1 MDIHELRKQPHLSVS
16 AINTYLN
23 CSLMYKFSRID
34 KFKPDYLSDNLVF
47 GSTIHKVLAEYNQEK
62 MMGNLLSSEDLEA
75 IFRKEWEGAAKDND
89 EIQYSQNV
97 SYRILLN
104 QGIKMLQAFIDRAPE
119 NDATIVA
126 IEEPFVYEID
136 GLDVPMIGVMDL
148 VEEEDDHSLTIT
160 DYKTS
165 KRSMPINDVDNSF
178 QLTVYY
184 TAAKANGYADRNI
197 NLKFDCLIK
206 TQKPKFE
213 QIYTERT
220 QTDSLRAIK
229 KIKQVWDGIQKGVF
243 IPNDTSWYCSYCAFQ
258 KHCNEWYANA
268 A

>member
-23 CSLMYKFSRID
+23 CSLMYKFSRVD
-34 KFKPDYLSDNLVF
+34 KLKPEYLSDNLIF

-62 MMGNLLSSEDLEA
+62 MMGNLLLSEDLEEMFKA
-75 IFRKEWEGAAKDND
+75 YWEDAARDND
-89 EIQYSQNV
+89 EIQYSKNV

-104 QGIKMLQAFIDRAPE
+104 QGVKMLQAFIDRAPE
-119 NDATIVA
+119 NDATIIA

-136 GLDVPMIGVMDL
+136 GLDIPVIGVMDL
-148 VEEEDDHSLTIT
+148 VEEEIDESLTIT

-165 KRSMPINDVDNSF
+165 KRSMPIIDVDNSF

-184 TAAKANGYADRNI
+184 TAAKANGYADREI

-213 QIYTERT
+213 QIYTERSEAH
-220 QTDSLRAIK
+220 SLRAIK
-229 KIKQVWDGIQKGVF
+229 KIKHVWDGIQKQVF
-243 IPNDTSWYCSYCAFQ
+243 IPNDTSWYCSYCSY
-258 KHCNEWYANA
+258 KSYCNEWYVNA

>member
-1 MDIHELRKQPHLSVS
+1 MDIHELRKKPHLSVS

-34 KFKPDYLSDNLVF
+34 KLKPDHLSDNLIF
-47 GSTIHKVLAEYNQEK
+47 GSSIHKVLAEYNQEK
-62 MMGNLLSSEDLEA
+62 MMGHILSSEDLEEM
-75 IFRKEWEGAAKDND
+75 FKKVWEDAAKDND
-89 EIQYSQNV
+89 EIQYSKNV

-104 QGIKMLQAFIDRAPE
+104 QGIKMLQAFIERAPE

-148 VEEEDDHSLTIT
+148 VEEDDDESLTIT

-165 KRSMPINDVDNSF
+165 KRSMPITDVDNSF

-213 QIYTERT
+213 QIYTARSEAH
-220 QTDSLRAIK
+220 SLRAIK
-229 KIKQVWDGIQKGVF
+229 KIMHVWEGIQKGVF
-243 IPNDTSWYCSYCAFQ
+243 IPNDTSWYCRTCSY
-258 KHCNEWYANA
+258 KSHCNEWYLNA